1 MNAPQTF
8 SAPGDGEHPRS
19 SSPDASG
26 AAAGVLLGIARHG
39 RPRGPIEL
47 LDRAAVSIEGGIAGD
62 YRGAVK
68 PGGRARRQL
77 TLMEAGDWLAAV
89 KQVGVPVEWQERRVN
104 LLVGELDLP
113 QRAGVCLRIGDQVR
127 VEITG
132 ECDPCRRMDEVAPG
146 LRVALTPDWRGGV
159 LSRVL
164 AGGEIRVGDR
174 IVVEELS

>member
-1 MNAPQTF
+1 MNAPQSPLT
-8 SAPGDGEHPRS
+8 AGEPQR
-19 SSPDASG
+19 SG
-26 AAAGVLLGIARHG
+26 ADELAVGVLLGIARHG

-47 LDRAAVSIEGGIAGD
+47 LDRASVSVEAGIAGD

-68 PGGRARRQL
+68 PGGRGRRQL

-89 KQVGVPVEWQERRVN
+89 KEVGVPVEWQERRVN

-113 QRAGVCLRIGDQVR
+113 QRAGARLRIGGEVR

-132 ECDPCRRMDEVAPG
+132 ECDPCRRMDEVASG
-146 LRVALTPDWRGGV
+146 LRAALTPDWRGGV

-164 AGGEIRVGDR
+164 SGGEIRVGDR
-174 IVVEELS
+174 IVVEEMS